1 MSKLE
6 IILGAFALIGGLY
19 GSGAIIHGHASE
31 QVVAGV
37 KISKQYHQ
45 MSSAEIQLLKAKM
58 DLRTASRVP
67 KGKRSEWEIQQIADL
82 TEDKAYWTKRVRL
95 LESKKDV
102 E

>member
-6 IILGAFALIGGLY
+6 IILGAFALVGGLY

-37 KISKQYHQ
+37 KISKEYHQ

-58 DLRTASRVP
+58 DLRTAARVP
-67 KGKRSEWEIQQIADL
+67 KDKRSDWEVQQIADL
-82 TEDKAYWTKRVRL
+82 TEDKAYWAQRVRV
-95 LESKKDV
+95 LEAKKDI